1 MSTEQAMQQIDTKL
15 DEIDELLGELP
26 LRGDKRK
33 QLSAM
38 VFKFWEELED
48 ELNMM
53 SSDWEG

>member
-1 MSTEQAMQQIDTKL
+1 MSDAAQQIDTKL

-26 LRGDKRK
+26 ISKDKRR

-48 ELNMM
+48 ELNVM
-53 SSDWEG
+53 SSDWTG